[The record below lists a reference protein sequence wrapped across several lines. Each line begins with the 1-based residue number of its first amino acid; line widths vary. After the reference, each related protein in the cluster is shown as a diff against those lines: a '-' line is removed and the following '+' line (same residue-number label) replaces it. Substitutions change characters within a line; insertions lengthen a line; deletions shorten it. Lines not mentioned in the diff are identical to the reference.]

1 MSPVRRRLVY
11 LIAWAV
17 ATVVT
22 VGIAWLGIRSVLVA
36 AAPSKTSPLS
46 AADLREAAPKPVPT
60 LTPSPAPGPTTASP
74 APPPAAPGGSS
85 PGPVSP
91 DAWTPI
97 SDGKGGLAYRRIF
110 RTAGGDAVV
119 LSAKGNVKIESTA
132 PKSGF
137 TVNVSRQST
146 ESVIVSFF
154 GPRKASRVW
163 ARWNDGPYAEVTEVA
178 GFTT

>member
-1 MSPVRRRLVY
+1 VY

-36 AAPSKTSPLS
+36 AVPSTNSPLS
-46 AADLREAAPKPVPT
+46 AADLREAAPRAVPT
-60 LTPSPAPGPTTASP
+60 LTPSPAPAPPTAS
-74 APPPAAPGGSS
+74 AVSPPPASANASAR
-85 PGPVSP
+85 PVSP
-91 DAWTPI
+91 DAWIPI
-97 SDGKGGLAYRRIF
+97 SDGKGGTAFRRTF
-110 RTAGGDAVV
+110 RTAGGEAIVV
-119 LSAKGNVKIESTA
+119 SGKGDVKIESMK
-132 PKSGF
+132 PKAGYS
-137 TVNVSRQST
+137 VNVSRQSS

-178 GFTT
+178 GYTT